1 MRLSISLKKIIVE
14 IICFLLIALF
24 IYAAVS
30 KLLDFKNFQAQL
42 GQSPLLSAYT
52 GFISFAV
59 IILEIIIALLLSI
72 PKTRLIGLFG
82 AFSLMVMFT
91 AYILIITN
99 YSYYVPCSC
108 GGILQN
114 MEWKGHL
121 VFNICFT
128 IFSIIAVFF
137 QIDSQRTHTEFP
149 QYSFNKMRGY
159 LRLQS
164 PVFIL
169 GLIALISVATICV
182 LYIYSEH
189 AMHNEN
195 PFIRRYVQGTAIKEE
210 EQDIKSNHLY
220 FAGYSGSDI
229 LLGDNKAPLHILAYD
244 SVLKPINH
252 FKIKLSRDDFPFRSV
267 QVRIM
272 EPNFYLTDGTV
283 PVIYKGNISDWKAS
297 IVSNTPQI
305 PYFSKIEII
314 DSLSLVYRKRNP
326 TDLDNILGTFHIN
339 SDRFDNPAPNLL
351 QKQID
356 GFFDTDGTM
365 HYDNETK
372 KFVYTYFYRNQFI
385 VTDQYLN
392 LLYRGKTIDTT
403 SHANIKVAFIKE
415 TGERKLASTPNIVNN
430 LSAISGN
437 LLFVNSRLMGRYEAV
452 DMWET
457 ASIVDIYDLNNGKYL
472 SSIYLYN
479 VEKSKVNDII
489 IVGSNLYTIVGHY
502 MHRYKLNKQLIN
514 GEKKNK
520 YKQE

>member
-1 MRLSISLKKIIVE
+1 MRLSISLKKNIVE
-14 IICFLLIALF
+14 IICFLFIVLF

-59 IILEIIIALLLSI
+59 ILLEIIIALLISI
-72 PKTRLIGLFG
+72 PKTRLVGLFG

-128 IFSIIAVFF
+128 FLSIMAVFF
-137 QIDSQRTHTEFP
+137 QIDSRRTLTEVP
-149 QYSFNKMRGY
+149 QFSFNK

-169 GLIALISVATICV
+169 SLIALISVTIICV
-182 LYIYSEH
+182 LYVYSEH
-189 AMHNEN
+189 VMHNEN

-267 QVRIM
+267 QVRII

-283 PVIYKGNISDWKAS
+283 PIIYKGNISDWKAS
-297 IVSNTPQI
+297 IVSNRQQI
-305 PYFSKIEII
+305 PYFSKIEMI

-326 TDLDNILGTFHIN
+326 IDLDNILGTFNIN
-339 SDRFDNPAPNLL
+339 STPFDNPAPSLL

-365 HYDNETK
+365 HYDIETK

-385 VTDQYLN
+385 VTDKNLD

-437 LLFVNSRLMGRYEAV
+437 LLFINSRLMGRYEAV

-457 ASIVDIYDLNNGKYL
+457 ASIVDIYDLNNGQYL

-479 VEKSKVNDII
+479 VERSRVTDII

-514 GEKKNK
+514 GGKKAK
-520 YKQE
+520 